1 MLIFQARAVA
11 EKMGLAKAEV
21 GLDVVKIK
29 KRKQWN
35 RVTFEDIEILQG

>member
-1 MLIFQARAVA
+1 MLISQARAVA
-11 EKMGLAKAEV
+11 EKMGMAEAEV

-35 RVTFEDIEILQG
+35 GSTFDDIEIQQG